1 MTRSRITILVVGA
14 AIASAVFLLSVD
26 QAQAGT
32 RFSISVGVVVDGY
45 RGGIPTAAYRPYRNY
60 ASAVVQPYRR
70 YRSHGNFIVQ
80 PYRRYQ
86 GYGNFAV
93 LPNRQLACYQQRGY
107 LPARDIAPRRRYAD
121 GGRWNRG
128 RGRRRGDHGRSRRRR
143 RR

>member
-32 RFSISVGVVVDGY
+32 RCSISVGVVVDGY
-45 RGGIPTAAYRPYRNY
+45 RGGITTAAYRPYRNY
-60 ASAVVQPYRR
+60 ASAVVQ
-70 YRSHGNFIVQ
+70 S
-80 PYRRYQ
+80 YRRYQ

-107 LPARDIAPRRRYAD
+107 LLARNIAPRRRYAD